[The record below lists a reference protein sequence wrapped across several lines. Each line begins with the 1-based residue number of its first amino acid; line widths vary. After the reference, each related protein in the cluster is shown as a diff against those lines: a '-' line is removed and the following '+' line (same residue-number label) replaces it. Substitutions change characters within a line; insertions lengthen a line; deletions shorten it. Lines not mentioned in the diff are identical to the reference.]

1 MKKRIVAMVL
11 AGTMVFSQNVYATEL
26 SDGTG
31 QTMTEQTET
40 EQQDMNAV
48 ENEYAPSE
56 QQNSEMLDDDE
67 NKDVDN
73 SADANEEDSYWEDIQ
88 QYASDDDD
96 SGVFDEELYKSNLNS
111 RKRTLYVGN
120 PIVIPIDG
128 SCGSDGYD
136 ITVSDN
142 SICKV
147 TKDSFYD
154 DYNFIRLEPLK
165 PGNTS
170 FSVKASDGDEIYN
183 CDVTVLDNLPEDAA
197 PIKDIEIRSWFFART
212 YYGQDGYIS
221 KDELS
226 HMNFFS
232 FGYGCRE
239 GYIKDLSGL
248 EYATGLKTIDLS
260 YTGVKDVS
268 PIMKLNNL
276 ENLDIN
282 GMKMDD
288 YSWLS
293 NFTKMKRLNISRTK
307 IQDFSFLN
315 NMAEL
320 EELHVGSTSIT
331 DLDFLKNLKNYNKLE
346 LLDISD
352 TAVSDLDVI
361 SRFVN
366 IRSLYISG
374 CNNIHNFKPL
384 YNLTN
389 LDYFSYWGVQI
400 SDNDILEIIRC
411 SIKKKNYSKG
421 DLINIPLSYSIL
433 HGDGNLHI
441 DVNGGD
447 TESIEIKQNDSN
459 TVKVLAKDKGVVE
472 LTLTLGNASVKTVI
486 SIKGAD
492 ENPETGDNN
501 DEEIMDFNTVAGI
514 SHTILTNNGDLWRV
528 YPEAK
533 KIRSNVRKY
542 VSKWIYT
549 IDQDSSEVVD
559 YSLDNND
566 DLWSGNNKIQSNIKD
581 VDGHYAITNDNELI
595 NLYNN
600 NDTVVK
606 GVKDWTERDTY
617 TIIYKEDGSL
627 WFREEV
633 SKNRKP
639 ADWKKIDDHVVQYS
653 GDRRMYL
660 TQAGELKSI
669 YIDEDN
675 GDYYCT
681 IDASNVAMV
690 DFVNSFYYGNDGNC
704 YLDLDRFTDIGNLKI
719 KKWQYLDGGFCILTD
734 DNKLYT
740 VNEKEN
746 GNMQLIAES
755 IIDLGENS
763 RYDED
768 KGGYIWRVWVKN
780 SQGTYY
786 YIVDGKLSQT
796 DDFNKSNGENY
807 TRNGV
812 VLLTNVKDT
821 WDSVWIG
828 KKYALRTD
836 GTVWDV
842 TDVPKMLLD
851 LGQSTVEPGDVD
863 GDSKVS
869 TKDLMIVLYGVS
881 GRNTLTDEQ
890 VQAADIDG
898 DGKVSVSDLTR
909 ILYYVS
915 GRNTT
920 L

>member
-1 MKKRIVAMVL
+1 
-11 AGTMVFSQNVYATEL
+11 
-26 SDGTG
+26 
-31 QTMTEQTET
+31 
-40 EQQDMNAV
+40 
-48 ENEYAPSE
+48 
-56 QQNSEMLDDDE
+56 
-67 NKDVDN
+67 
-73 SADANEEDSYWEDIQ
+73 
-88 QYASDDDD
+88 
-96 SGVFDEELYKSNLNS
+96 
-111 RKRTLYVGN
+111 
-120 PIVIPIDG
+120 
-128 SCGSDGYD
+128 
-136 ITVSDN
+136 
-142 SICKV
+142 
-147 TKDSFYD
+147 
-154 DYNFIRLEPLK
+154 
-165 PGNTS
+165 
-170 FSVKASDGDEIYN
+170 
-183 CDVTVLDNLPEDAA
+183 
-197 PIKDIEIRSWFFART
+197 
-212 YYGQDGYIS
+212 
-221 KDELS
+221 
-226 HMNFFS
+226 
-232 FGYGCRE
+232 
-239 GYIKDLSGL
+239 
-248 EYATGLKTIDLS
+248 
-260 YTGVKDVS
+260 
-268 PIMKLNNL
+268 MKLNNL
-276 ENLDIN
+276 ENLDIS

-581 VDGHYAITNDNELI
+581 VDGHYAITMIMSLLI
-595 NLYNN
+595 C
-600 NDTVVK
+600 
-606 GVKDWTERDTY
+606 
-617 TIIYKEDGSL
+617 IIIMIL
-627 WFREEV
+627 W
-633 SKNRKP
+633 
-639 ADWKKIDDHVVQYS
+639 
-653 GDRRMYL
+653 
-660 TQAGELKSI
+660 
-669 YIDEDN
+669 
-675 GDYYCT
+675 
-681 IDASNVAMV
+681 
-690 DFVNSFYYGNDGNC
+690 
-704 YLDLDRFTDIGNLKI
+704 
-719 KKWQYLDGGFCILTD
+719 
-734 DNKLYT
+734 
-740 VNEKEN
+740 
-746 GNMQLIAES
+746 
-755 IIDLGENS
+755 
-763 RYDED
+763 
-768 KGGYIWRVWVKN
+768 
-780 SQGTYY
+780 
-786 YIVDGKLSQT
+786 
-796 DDFNKSNGENY
+796 
-807 TRNGV
+807 
-812 VLLTNVKDT
+812 
-821 WDSVWIG
+821 
-828 KKYALRTD
+828 
-836 GTVWDV
+836 
-842 TDVPKMLLD
+842 
-851 LGQSTVEPGDVD
+851 
-863 GDSKVS
+863 
-869 TKDLMIVLYGVS
+869 
-881 GRNTLTDEQ
+881 
-890 VQAADIDG
+890 
-898 DGKVSVSDLTR
+898 
-909 ILYYVS
+909 
-915 GRNTT
+915 
-920 L
+920 

>member
-1 MKKRIVAMVL
+1 
-11 AGTMVFSQNVYATEL
+11 
-26 SDGTG
+26 
-31 QTMTEQTET
+31 
-40 EQQDMNAV
+40 
-48 ENEYAPSE
+48 
-56 QQNSEMLDDDE
+56 
-67 NKDVDN
+67 
-73 SADANEEDSYWEDIQ
+73 
-88 QYASDDDD
+88 
-96 SGVFDEELYKSNLNS
+96 
-111 RKRTLYVGN
+111 
-120 PIVIPIDG
+120 
-128 SCGSDGYD
+128 
-136 ITVSDN
+136 
-142 SICKV
+142 
-147 TKDSFYD
+147 
-154 DYNFIRLEPLK
+154 
-165 PGNTS
+165 
-170 FSVKASDGDEIYN
+170 
-183 CDVTVLDNLPEDAA
+183 
-197 PIKDIEIRSWFFART
+197 
-212 YYGQDGYIS
+212 
-221 KDELS
+221 
-226 HMNFFS
+226 
-232 FGYGCRE
+232 
-239 GYIKDLSGL
+239 
-248 EYATGLKTIDLS
+248 
-260 YTGVKDVS
+260 
-268 PIMKLNNL
+268 
-276 ENLDIN
+276 
-282 GMKMDD
+282 
-288 YSWLS
+288 
-293 NFTKMKRLNISRTK
+293 
-307 IQDFSFLN
+307 
-315 NMAEL
+315 
-320 EELHVGSTSIT
+320 
-331 DLDFLKNLKNYNKLE
+331 
-346 LLDISD
+346 
-352 TAVSDLDVI
+352 
-361 SRFVN
+361 
-366 IRSLYISG
+366 
-374 CNNIHNFKPL
+374 
-384 YNLTN
+384 
-389 LDYFSYWGVQI
+389 
-400 SDNDILEIIRC
+400 
-411 SIKKKNYSKG
+411 
-421 DLINIPLSYSIL
+421 
-433 HGDGNLHI
+433 
-441 DVNGGD
+441 
-447 TESIEIKQNDSN
+447 
-459 TVKVLAKDKGVVE
+459 
-472 LTLTLGNASVKTVI
+472 
-486 SIKGAD
+486 
-492 ENPETGDNN
+492 
-501 DEEIMDFNTVAGI
+501 MDFNTVAGI

-719 KKWQYLDGGFCILTD
+719 KKWQYFEGGGFCILTD

-740 VNEKEN
+740 VNEEEN
-746 GNMQLIAES
+746 GNKQLIAES
-755 IIDLGENS
+755 IIDLGETP

-768 KGGYIWRVWVKN
+768 KGGYIWTVWIKN

-786 YIVDGKLSQT
+786 YIVDGALSQT
-796 DDFNKSNGENY
+796 DDFNKSKDENY

-812 VLLTNVKDT
+812 VILTNVKDT
-821 WDSVWIG
+821 WNSVWIG
-828 KKYALRTD
+828 KEYALRTD
-836 GTVWDV
+836 GTVWDI

-851 LGQSTVEPGDVD
+851 LGQSVVEPGDVD
-863 GDSKVS
+863 GDSTVS